1 MTKSDKIRRLVAAGW
16 STTEIANELGFDYNY
31 VCTVRNRDRRPGWSA
46 TWMREKRAADP
57 KYYRRE
63 LKQQRSRKRQ
73 RRTETGIS
81 P

>member
-16 STTEIANELGFDYNY
+16 GITEIANELGFEYNY
-31 VCTVRNRDRRPGWSA
+31 VCTVRNRDLRPGSNA
-46 TWMREKRAADP
+46 TWMSEKRATDP

-63 LKQQRSRKRQ
+63 LKQQRTRKRQ

-81 P
+81 L